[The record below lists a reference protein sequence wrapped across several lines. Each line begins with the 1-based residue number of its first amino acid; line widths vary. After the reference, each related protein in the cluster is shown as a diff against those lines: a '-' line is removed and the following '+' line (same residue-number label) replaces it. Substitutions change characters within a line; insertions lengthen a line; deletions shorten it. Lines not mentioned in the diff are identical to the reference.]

1 VKLKDETS
9 AAAGSALAVGLPT
22 MTPGTRQTAA
32 ERLWSSPDG
41 TFCILEER
49 DTAPVYTISLIRDA
63 EVVRQ
68 QRLFSKATAEMVALS
83 WSQRSGSSRP

>member
-1 VKLKDETS
+1 
-9 AAAGSALAVGLPT
+9 
-22 MTPGTRQTAA
+22 MTPSTRQTAV

-68 QRLFSKATAEMVALS
+68 QRLFAKATAEMVALS
-83 WSQRSGSSRP
+83 WHQRSSVR